1 MQVQNP
7 GSYQKTYADRFAW
20 SSLRSLKKAPI
31 RKIWSPQDP
40 RPLPRVDEVTKN
52 FNGYQPAINNWG
64 TKTPRRVP
72 QKRVPRPDGP
82 RASAE
87 RRSAKAG
94 ARRKSQARSQ
104 VSGRCRT
111 LQQKEEPSNKDTRLK
126 GKPNPTG
133 HAAIRGKTWPNHR
146 GPLQADIL
154 YGLRT
159 MISI

>member
-7 GSYQKTYADRFAW
+7 GSSQKTNADRFAW
-20 SSLRSLKKAPI
+20 SSLRSFKKAPI

-40 RPLPRVDEVTKN
+40 RPPPRVDEVTKN

-64 TKTPRRVP
+64 RRPQEEFLRRGSLDTIVP
-72 QKRVPRPDGP
+72 EHQQHGDPQRLGHAENPKHGP
-82 RASAE
+82 GLR
-87 RRSAKAG
+87 
-94 ARRKSQARSQ
+94 
-104 VSGRCRT
+104 RCRT
-111 LQQKEEPSNKDTRLK
+111 LQQNKEPTSKDTRLK

-146 GPLQADIL
+146 GTSQADIL

-159 MISI
+159 MVSI